1 MQISYGKEICT
12 YINENTLYFP
22 YLKEGVIFV
31 NEINNKKPSGNARR
45 NRHFAPKKRKQ
56 TDKRPTSKLKIIPLG
71 GLGEIGKNVTVLE
84 YENDIIIIDCGMG
97 FPDENMLGIDI
108 VLADLTYLKNNRDKI
123 RGLFITHGHEDHIGG
138 TPYLLKEI
146 NVPIYATK
154 FTLGLIERKLNEHRL
169 DKIAQ
174 TKVVKAGT
182 TIRAGKF
189 SVEFVRNNHSIPDS
203 CSLAIK
209 TPVGTI
215 FHTGD
220 FRLDTHP
227 VSGDM
232 MDITRIAELGK
243 EGVLALMSDSTNVE
257 RPGYSRNETSLDY
270 IIDDIFSDKTRRIIV
285 TTFASNVHR
294 VQQFIDAAVKNDRKI
309 AICGRSMEDIIQVAM
324 DLGYATVPKNS
335 LISIDEIKKYP
346 PERLLIMT
354 TGSQG
359 QPMSALA
366 RMAYSEHRKV
376 QINSNDLIIFS
387 SSPIPGNESMI
398 SKVINELFRKGAKV
412 VYDDVH
418 VSGHAYAEELRLIL
432 KLTKPKYFIPVHGE
446 YRHLKKH
453 AEIGKETGVR
463 PNNIFVLDTGNVLE
477 LDGSEGKVANSV
489 QSGVVYVD
497 GLGVGDIGNIVL
509 RERKT
514 LSQDGIIIAILPI
527 SHGQML
533 SKPEILSRGFVY
545 IREAGDLMDELNGVV
560 TKVIKELLA
569 DGKTP
574 DWNTIKSKIRDSL
587 GDFVFKKTKRKPI
600 ILPIII
606 EV

>member
-1 MQISYGKEICT
+1 M
-12 YINENTLYFP
+12 
-22 YLKEGVIFV
+22 
-31 NEINNKKPSGNARR
+31 
-45 NRHFAPKKRKQ
+45 
-56 TDKRPTSKLKIIPLG
+56 IPLG

>member
-1 MQISYGKEICT
+1 MNSQE
-12 YINENTLYFP
+12 
-22 YLKEGVIFV
+22 
-31 NEINNKKPSGNARR
+31 NKKHTTRR
-45 NRHFAPKKRKQ
+45 NRNFAPKKRKPVN
-56 TDKRPTSKLKIIPLG
+56 KKPTSKLKIIPLG

-84 YENDIIIIDCGMG
+84 YENDIIILDCGMG
-97 FPDENMLGIDI
+97 FPDEEMLGIDI
-108 VLADLTYLKNNRDKI
+108 VLADLTYLKNNREKI
-123 RGLFITHGHEDHIGG
+123 RGLFLTHGHEDHIGG
-138 TPYLLKEI
+138 VPYLLKEI
-146 NVPIYATK
+146 NIPIYATK
-154 FTLGLIERKLNEHRL
+154 FTLGLIEGKLQEHKL
-169 DKIAQ
+169 DKITQ
-174 TKVVKAGT
+174 RKIVKTGGIVKV
-182 TIRAGKF
+182 GKF
-189 SVEFVRNNHSIPDS
+189 AVEFIRNNHSIPDS
-203 CSLAIK
+203 CALAVK
-209 TPVGTI
+209 TPVGTV

-220 FRLDTHP
+220 YRLDTHP
-227 VSGDM
+227 VAGEM

-243 EGVLALMSDSTNVE
+243 EGVLLMMGDSTNVE

-285 TTFASNVHR
+285 TTFASNVYR
-294 VQQFIDAAVKNDRKI
+294 MQQFIDAAVKNDRKI
-309 AICGRSMEDIIQVAM
+309 AICGRSMENIIQVAF
-324 DLGYATVPKNS
+324 DLGYAKVPKDS

-387 SSPIPGNESMI
+387 SSPIPGNENMI

-418 VSGHAYAEELRLIL
+418 VSGHAYCEELRLIL
-432 KLTKPKYFIPVHGE
+432 KLVKPKYFMPVHGE

-453 AEIGKETGVR
+453 AEIAKETGVK
-463 PNNIFVLDTGNVLE
+463 PNNIFVLDSGNVLE
-477 LDGSEGKVANSV
+477 LDYTEGKITGSV
-489 QSGVVYVD
+489 PNGVVYVD

-527 SHGQML
+527 SHGQMVN
-533 SKPEILSRGFVY
+533 KPEILSRGFVY
-545 IREAGDLMDELNGVV
+545 IREAGDLMEELNEVV
-560 TKVIKELLA
+560 SKVIERLLSEGSA
-569 DGKTP
+569 
-574 DWNTIKSKIRDSL
+574 DWNTIKSKIRDKL
-587 GDFVFKKTKRKPI
+587 GEFVFQKTKRKPI

>member
-1 MQISYGKEICT
+1 
-12 YINENTLYFP
+12 LYFP